1 MVGMTDDQL
10 ANWKSLGGKPWP
22 TWPCGGFRMAK
33 ASVPRGPN
41 RFTERELARALRAAH
56 RAGGVARVEVD
67 LDGRIVLFTA
77 KPESASGNDLDN
89 WLAKRGKDARPT

>member
-1 MVGMTDDQL
+1 MAHMAL
-10 ANWKSLGGKPWP
+10 RWFP
-22 TWPCGGFRMAK
+22 MAK

-77 KPESASGNDLDN
+77 KPESASGNDLDG
-89 WLAKRGKDARPT
+89 WLASMGKDAR

>member
-1 MVGMTDDQL
+1 
-10 ANWKSLGGKPWP
+10 
-22 TWPCGGFRMAK
+22 MAHM
-33 ASVPRGPN
+33 ALRWFPYGESVCSTRSN

-77 KPESASGNDLDN
+77 KPESASGNDLDG
-89 WLAKRGKDARPT
+89 WLARRGKDAR